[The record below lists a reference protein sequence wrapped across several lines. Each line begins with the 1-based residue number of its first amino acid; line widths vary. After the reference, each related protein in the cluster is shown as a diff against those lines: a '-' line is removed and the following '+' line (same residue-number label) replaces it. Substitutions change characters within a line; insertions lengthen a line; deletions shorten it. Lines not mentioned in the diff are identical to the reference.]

1 MRDSL
6 FEMAKMARQRG
17 SVGEWLGYQLWNTS
31 LPWLIG
37 LFFIGTGFYYITTS
51 TLALHSKA
59 LDDLQRTITVNVAEN
74 RADRDRIRE
83 QFLAESKSTALGM
96 AELNK
101 TTAVMAAT
109 MVEVQRSIDRL
120 SKKIEETR

>member
-1 MRDSL
+1 MPRAAS
-6 FEMAKMARQRG
+6 KSRV

-37 LFFIGTGFYYITTS
+37 LFFIGSGFYYITTN

-59 LDDLQRTITVNVAEN
+59 LEDLQKTVASTASEHRVE
-74 RADRDRIRE
+74 RDRIRE
-83 QFLAESKSTALGM
+83 QFLVESKATALGM

-101 TTAVMAAT
+101 TTAVMSAT
-109 MVEVQRSIDRL
+109 MIEVQKSVDRL
-120 SKKIEETR
+120 GKKLEEIKR